1 MQIREVLDNLS
12 GALLCDDR
20 ILTTRERELLAEV
33 MSRATQHIAK
43 SSSSLVLNDAL
54 AQALGETI
62 AQRAYTILGHT
73 LIERMIQPEHF
84 DTNQRGVLRSSTPP
98 VTPPGP
104 SPDLP
109 PGPHPPFPGPGGVSV
124 SNLRKART
132 THSSVM
138 ALPYVLLDEF
148 LAPAELTCLVQ
159 YALAHESDFRIS
171 EVISPNGDTRGPD
184 FEHRRSRVLMDLGP
198 HQDVVVQRLLG
209 CLPQVLEK
217 LDLEAAPITR
227 VEAQMTASN
236 HGDYFRCHTDNGA
249 GEIATRDITFVYF
262 FNREPKQFVGGELRL
277 YDSPPQSSA
286 GSPTYHSIV
295 PEQNQLVI
303 FPSSLSH
310 EITPV
315 ECPSGAFADSRFTV
329 NGWLHR

>member
-43 SSSSLVLNDAL
+43 SSSSLALNDAL
-54 AQALGETI
+54 ALAVGETI

-73 LIERMIQPEHF
+73 LIERMVQPEHF
-84 DTNQRGVLRSSTPP
+84 DSSQQGVLRASTPGVP
-98 VTPPGP
+98 PPGP
-104 SPDLP
+104 SPNVP
-109 PGPHPPFPGPGGVSV
+109 PGPHPPFPGPGGI
-124 SNLRKART
+124 SNLRKANS
-132 THSSVM
+132 THSAVM

-148 LAPAELTCLVQ
+148 LAPPELTCLVQ
-159 YALAHESDFRIS
+159 YALAHENDFRLS

-198 HQDVVVQRLLG
+198 HQDVVVQRLLA
-209 CLPQVLEK
+209 CLPQALEK
-217 LDLEAAPITR
+217 LDLETAPITR
-227 VEAQMTASN
+227 VEAQITASN
-236 HGDYFRCHTDNGA
+236 HGDYFRCHTDNGV

-286 GSPTYHSIV
+286 GAPTYHAIV

-310 EITPV
+310 EITPWSV
-315 ECPSGAFADSRFTV
+315 LLEHSPTADSR
-329 NGWLHR
+329 

>member
-43 SSSSLVLNDAL
+43 SSSSLALNDAL
-54 AQALGETI
+54 ALAVGETI
-62 AQRAYTILGHT
+62 AQRADTILGHT
-73 LIERMIQPEHF
+73 LIERMVQPEHF
-84 DTNQRGVLRSSTPP
+84 DSSQQGFLRASTPGVP
-98 VTPPGP
+98 
-104 SPDLP
+104 LP
-109 PGPHPPFPGPGGVSV
+109 AHLLMCSGPHPPFPGPGGI
-124 SNLRKART
+124 SNLRKANS
-132 THSSVM
+132 THSAVM

-148 LAPAELTCLVQ
+148 LAPPELTCLVQ
-159 YALAHESDFRIS
+159 YALAHENDFRLS

-198 HQDVVVQRLLG
+198 HQDVVVQRLLA
-209 CLPQVLEK
+209 CLPQALEK
-217 LDLEAAPITR
+217 LDLETAPITR
-227 VEAQMTASN
+227 VEAQITASN
-236 HGDYFRCHTDNGA
+236 HGDYFRCHTDNGV

-286 GSPTYHSIV
+286 GAPTYHAIV

-315 ECPSGAFADSRFTV
+315 ECSSGAFADSRFTV